1 LQRVAVTGFT
11 LGAFAVLT
19 TSSALGYVA
28 EATPQVSGAI
38 MLTLLLLLLPF
49 GLGAMVGRRWIVLF
63 VFVTVL
69 ATVLLPDRTVVHL
82 SRDGIN
88 ATRYDTP
95 LPAMLLFALVAATA
109 AWAGLLTRRP
119 VGPDVL
125 QSVWA
130 LMDSVAVQA
139 LMLIASGLLLGWV
152 GVVALAIALLV
163 RAANRR

>member
-1 LQRVAVTGFT
+1 M

-69 ATVLLPDRTVVHL
+69 ATALLPDRTVVHL
-82 SRDGIN
+82 S
-88 ATRYDTP
+88 
-95 LPAMLLFALVAATA
+95 
-109 AWAGLLTRRP
+109 
-119 VGPDVL
+119 
-125 QSVWA
+125 
-130 LMDSVAVQA
+130 
-139 LMLIASGLLLGWV
+139 ASGLLLGWL